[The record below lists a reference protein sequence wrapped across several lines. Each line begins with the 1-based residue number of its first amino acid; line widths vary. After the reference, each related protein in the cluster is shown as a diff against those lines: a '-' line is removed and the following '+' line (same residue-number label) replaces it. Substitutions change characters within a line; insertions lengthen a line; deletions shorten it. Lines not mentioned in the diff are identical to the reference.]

1 MPRTQV
7 ANPSPANA
15 HTDAP
20 QLGMLDEAA
29 QRIAKAV
36 DRIEELIA
44 QSHERADAV
53 FGANPTADTKA
64 AGPSPASGALG
75 RMFQEIENLENTL
88 QPLTW
93 ATERFIGLACPLG

>member
-7 ANPSPANA
+7 GNPTPAIA
-15 HTDAP
+15 HTDTP
-20 QLGMLDEAA
+20 LPGMLDEAA

-44 QSHERADAV
+44 ESNERADAV
-53 FGANPTADTKA
+53 FGANPTGDAKA
-64 AGPSPASGALG
+64 TGPSPASGALG

-88 QPLTW
+88 APLTR
-93 ATERFIGLACPLG
+93 ATERFIGLASQ